1 MDLSIRTILYPEV
14 AVMAIKSLKR
24 QTMLWLALLF
34 LTLLSAEVL
43 RRRVDIVGYSID
55 VIAVLL
61 VMLIKARIIGLDFM
75 ELRGAPRRLR
85 LAFEAWLVMVS
96 LGILFLHT
104 VPQGAASQALTKS
117 AQLDAGATGRPRMDR
132 LPPRYAGDC
141 NSPMRKC

>member
-43 RRRVDIVGYSID
+43 RRRGDIGGYSID
-55 VIAVLL
+55 VTAVLL
-61 VMLIKARIIGLDFM
+61 VTLIKARIIGLDFM

-96 LGILFLHT
+96 LGILFLHA
-104 VPQGAASQALTKS
+104 VPQGAASQALTRS
-117 AQLDAGATGRPRMDR
+117 AQLDAGAIGRPRMDR
-132 LPPRYAGDC
+132 LPPRQAGD
-141 NSPMRKC
+141 